1 MCRNPAGPAVTL
13 VDARGLPL
21 TDQTARAGARMSVV
35 LASLSSGAIPGRIL
49 LVDGGA
55 HRVAWAYAGA
65 APRWLLAS
73 ARWQALSIV
82 DDGGVPRTLYEN
94 REVFSGLAAYVFRWL
109 AGATLRRAFET
120 TAVALKRRAE
130 GV

>member
-1 MCRNPAGPAVTL
+1 VTL

-21 TDQTARAGARMSVV
+21 TDQTARAGAHMSVV
-35 LASLSSGAIPGRIL
+35 LATLSSSGIPGRIL

-65 APRWLLAS
+65 APGWLLAS
-73 ARWQALSIV
+73 ARWQALSVV
-82 DDGGVPRTLYEN
+82 DDGGGAPRTLYEN

-130 GV
+130 GA